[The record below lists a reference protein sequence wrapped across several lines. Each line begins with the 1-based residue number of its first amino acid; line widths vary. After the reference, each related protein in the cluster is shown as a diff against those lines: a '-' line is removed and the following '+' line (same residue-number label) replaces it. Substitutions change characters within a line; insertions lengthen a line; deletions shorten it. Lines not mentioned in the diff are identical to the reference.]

1 MVEER
6 QKRRPPG
13 EVSAFQ
19 ERRGAASRGGCP
31 GGKDEPFLPAV
42 DFCWLRASLP
52 DVIFTMRDLRPLV
65 CALGF
70 IAAGLVVGAPDVN
83 AQQSSRVD
91 EKELRGWADRGDADA
106 QFELGLRLVTGEGVK
121 ENVEEGVK
129 FIEKAAKQKHL
140 RAQHVMGTLYEE
152 GKGVKRDPAKSAEW
166 YRSAAD
172 LGFALSQHS
181 LAVLYDDGRGV
192 KQDVAKAAEWFK
204 KAADQGNPPSQT
216 AYASKLER
224 GEGVAKSTA
233 KAALWYLKAA
243 QQDFVPAMMRLG
255 NMYYTGQGV
264 PVDYRRAGAWYHR
277 AARSENPW
285 ASNNLAW
292 FLATCPEED
301 LHNGETAVLLAR
313 RALKLIAEVAQSDEQ
328 PYEMIDTMA
337 AALARNGE
345 FKEAELWQKRSL
357 LMLGE
362 DKDLPEDERK
372 KLKEEFTTR
381 LQLYQK
387 ATPYVEPTPPS
398 EENAEPL
405 PQDTIL
411 QDEGEPEARPRKKNK
426 PKGGGGTVV

>member
-1 MVEER
+1 
-6 QKRRPPG
+6 
-13 EVSAFQ
+13 
-19 ERRGAASRGGCP
+19 
-31 GGKDEPFLPAV
+31 
-42 DFCWLRASLP
+42 
-52 DVIFTMRDLRPLV
+52 MRKLRPLV
-65 CALGF
+65 CAFSIL
-70 IAAGLVVGAPDVN
+70 AAGLFVSAPDVQ
-83 AQQSSRVD
+83 AQSSRVD
-91 EKELRGWADRGDADA
+91 ERELRGWADRGDADA

-121 ENVEEGVK
+121 ENTSEGVT

-152 GKGVKRDPAKSAEW
+152 GRGVKKDMARAAEW
-166 YRSAAD
+166 YRSSAE

-181 LAVLYDDGRGV
+181 LAVMYEDGRGV
-192 KQDVAKAAEWFK
+192 KKDSAVAGEWFK

-224 GEGVAKSTA
+224 GDGVAKSTA

-243 QQDFVPAMMRLG
+243 QQDFVPAMTRLA

-277 AARSENPW
+277 AARSEDPW

-313 RALKLIAEVAQSDEQ
+313 RALKLIAEVVQSDEQ
-328 PYEMIDTMA
+328 PYEMVDTMA

-357 LMLGE
+357 TMLGE
-362 DKDLPEDERK
+362 DKDVPADERK
-372 KLKEEFTTR
+372 KLDEEFSTR
-381 LQLYQK
+381 LKLYQK
-387 ATPYVEPTPPS
+387 STPYVEPTPKP

-411 QDEGEPEARPRKKNK
+411 QDEGEPETKPRKKNK
-426 PKGGGGTVV
+426 PKSGGGTVV

>member
-1 MVEER
+1 MN
-6 QKRRPPG
+6 
-13 EVSAFQ
+13 A
-19 ERRGAASRGGCP
+19 
-31 GGKDEPFLPAV
+31 
-42 DFCWLRASLP
+42 
-52 DVIFTMRDLRPLV
+52 LRPLV
-65 CALGF
+65 CAF
-70 IAAGLVVGAPDVN
+70 AFAAAGLLFCPPALQ
-83 AQQSSRVD
+83 AQSSRVD

-106 QFELGLRLVTGEGVK
+106 QFELGLRLLTGEGVRK
-121 ENVEEGVK
+121 NADEGVR

-140 RAQHVMGTLYEE
+140 RAQHVMGTIYED
-152 GKGVKRDPAKSAEW
+152 GVGVKKDMAKAAEW

-181 LAVLYDDGRGV
+181 LAVMYEEGKGV
-192 KQDVAKAAEWFK
+192 KKDPAKAAEWFK

-224 GEGVAKSTA
+224 GDGVDKSTA

-243 QQDFVPAMMRLG
+243 QQDFVPAMTRLA

-277 AARSENPW
+277 AARSEDPW

-292 FLATCPEED
+292 FLATCPQEE

-313 RALKLIAEVAQSDEQ
+313 RALKLVAEVVQSDEQ

-345 FKEAELWQKRSL
+345 FKEAELWQKRSIS
-357 LMLGE
+357 MLQE
-362 DKDLPEDERK
+362 DKELPEEERK
-372 KLKEEFTTR
+372 KLNDEFTTR
-381 LQLYQK
+381 LKLYQK
-387 ATPYVEPTPPS
+387 VTPYVEP
-398 EENAEPL
+398 EHQGEKDAEPL

-411 QDEGEPEARPRKKNK
+411 QDEGLPEAKPRKKSPAKNS
-426 PKGGGGTVV
+426 GGTVV